1 MASDALAPLAQ
12 MLATLPDESVEG
24 LLYAF
29 DSMVQVSD
37 ASLRPSAAQMLRD
50 TAVGCLNPTRRD
62 RLMRAA
68 GDIAA
73 GQPCA
78 VAPVQYDTAVDVP
91 LPPPPVE
98 VEEDDEDD
106 DDPYM
111 EEPPPKLP
119 HLPVRHFFPG
129 LVVRI
134 AKDFH
139 DSHGRA
145 VCEQDLLKVFAC
157 EKDGGD
163 YTVSFLERT
172 VPLKTAVEG
181 HAEILENAGNAWF
194 QPVPTVDC
202 LEDLAD
208 LIDRRLEAAEEND
221 EDYDDNDDD
230 DDDDDGGDDEDGEDS
245 DGDDDDD
252 DDDGGDDARLES
264 IDTLRGEVA
273 DCQAW
278 LEKTGERGPAPK
290 CVSGKLA
297 AGIFGRDDIVTA
309 WIRLLFAAI
318 FVCGDEARR

>member
-24 LLYAF
+24 LLSAF
-29 DSMVQVSD
+29 DSVVQVSD
-37 ASLRPSAAQMLRD
+37 AALRPSAAEMLRD
-50 TAVGCLNPTRRD
+50 TAARCPNAARRE

-68 GDIAA
+68 GDVAA

-78 VAPVQYDTAVDVP
+78 VAPVQYDTAVEVP
-91 LPPPPVE
+91 LPPPVE
-98 VEEDDEDD
+98 DVEEEEDD
-106 DDPYM
+106 DDPFM

-129 LVVRI
+129 LVVRV
-134 AKDFH
+134 AKDFR

-145 VCEQDLLKVFAC
+145 VCAQDLLKVFAF
-157 EKDGGD
+157 EKDGDD

-194 QPVPTVDC
+194 QPAPTVDC
-202 LEDLAD
+202 LDDLAD
-208 LIDRRLEAAEEND
+208 LIDRRLEAAEED
-221 EDYDDNDDD
+221 DDEEDYDDDDD
-230 DDDDDGGDDEDGEDS
+230 EGDDS
-245 DGDDDDD
+245 
-252 DDDGGDDARLES
+252 RLES
-264 IDTLRGEVA
+264 IDRVRGEVA
-273 DCQAW
+273 GCREW
-278 LEKTGERGPAPK
+278 LEKTGDRGSAPK

-318 FVCGDEARR
+318 AVCSGEALP